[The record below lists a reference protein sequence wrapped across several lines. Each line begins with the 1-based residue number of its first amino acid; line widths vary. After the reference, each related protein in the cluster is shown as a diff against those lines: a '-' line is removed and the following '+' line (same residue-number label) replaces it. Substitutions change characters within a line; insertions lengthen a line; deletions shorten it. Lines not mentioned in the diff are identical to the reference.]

1 MNMFIGD
8 FFLKSS
14 GILYFIGKKNKFLSF
29 GLIMWTE
36 VQSDIDILSSKEC
49 SLLMSYQI
57 LLLCY
62 VRKEKKKVLHEKTKD
77 KAKNFKNMKI

>member
-1 MNMFIGD
+1 
-8 FFLKSS
+8 
-14 GILYFIGKKNKFLSF
+14 
-29 GLIMWTE
+29 MWTE

-77 KAKNFKNMKI
+77 KAKDFKNMKI